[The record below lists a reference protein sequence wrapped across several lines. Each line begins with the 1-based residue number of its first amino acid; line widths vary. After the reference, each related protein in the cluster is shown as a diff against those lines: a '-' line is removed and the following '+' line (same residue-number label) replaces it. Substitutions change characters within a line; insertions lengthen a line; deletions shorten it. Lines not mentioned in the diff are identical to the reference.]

1 MTDSPNLDLVR
12 SIHAD
17 WERGDF
23 TGAEWADPDTER
35 AAAEV
40 GARELRPGRANPG
53 DRV

>member
-17 WERGDF
+17 WKREDL

-35 AAAEV
+35 APAEV
-40 GARELRPGRANPG
+40 RARELRPGRANPG
-53 DRV
+53 DHV